1 MQTDKQHRIMDS
13 FRQADQILKRSIGR
27 KVKDTGLFRSQHR
40 ILMILGK
47 HPDCSQTRLAE
58 KLDVSPAAVAVALKK
73 LEKSGYISRQCDVD
87 DNRMNHVEVTEKGMK
102 AIKTSIVYF
111 QEIESAMLE
120 DFSQEELDIL
130 ESYFKRII
138 KNGEN
143 YYQTLMTED

>member
-47 HPDCSQTRLAE
+47 HPDCSQTNLAE

-73 LEKSGYISRQCDVD
+73 LEKAGYISRQCDVD
-87 DNRMNHVEVTEKGMK
+87 DNRMNHVVVTEKGMK

-120 DFSQEELDIL
+120 DFSKEELDML

-138 KNGEN
+138 KNGET